1 MNPNTNPNYLTNS
14 LAKAQQ
20 FVGQAV
26 AKVQGNIERTPW
38 GYYKNTQG
46 TTSKLVGEQLKNVKA
61 AAEVK
66 RTQGVYPSGSYSS
79 TTVGKRQEFRVPTAT
94 PVIANIP
101 ADVLTDATRRDI
113 WKYTNMHRIMSD
125 VGQRVGPRLG
135 LESTLAGAAVAAAVP
150 VALGMMS
157 GQVGPISEGLR
168 PKGYKAVAPVSK
180 EEDPSGRKTRSAA
193 LEAAMRYGLGQ
204 KSQLLPY
211 QEFKQERPD
220 VAPSTFAQ
228 YRRYQSLKPEAG
240 KNIIVDPESQSFSAL
255 GGVIRGTARGLN
267 DPEIRLKGVPVTL
280 SAALGTAA
288 GLGTIKA
295 LTHAAEPKLK
305 IELARPDAQGVY
317 NLEQKQY
324 PGFENVKLSE
334 RHGLGLSEYYKMRDA
349 GGVAKVAE
357 KLGGY
362 TEPAILAAGAITAA
376 AVGHAAKKLLQKS
389 AERRIKKENPV
400 EYLKHK
406 HGSLEQASTAL
417 GQPQAQSW
425 QQLVPYIK

>member
-14 LAKAQQ
+14 LTKAQQ

-26 AKVQGNIERTPW
+26 SKLQGSIERRPW
-38 GYYKNTQG
+38 GYYQSSQG
-46 TTSKLVGEQLKNVKA
+46 TTSELVGEQLKNVKA
-61 AAEVK
+61 AASVK
-66 RTQGVYPSGSYSS
+66 KTQGVYPSGSYSS
-79 TTVGKRQEFRVPTAT
+79 LGSKQEFNVPSAT
-94 PVIANIP
+94 PVIAGVP
-101 ADVLTDATRRDI
+101 ADVLTNATRKDI
-113 WKYTNMHRIMSD
+113 WKYTNMHRLMSD
-125 VGQRVGPRLG
+125 VGQYVGPRLG

-150 VALGMMS
+150 VTLGAMS
-157 GQVGPISEGLR
+157 GQVGPITEGLR

-220 VAPSTFAQ
+220 VAPSTFVQ
-228 YRRYQSLKPEAG
+228 YRRYQALKPEAG
-240 KNIIVDPESQSFSAL
+240 KNVIIDPESQSFSAL

-267 DPEIRLKGVPVTL
+267 DPEIRLKGVPITA

-288 GLGTIKA
+288 GLGAIKA
-295 LTHAAEPKLK
+295 LTYAAEPKLK
-305 IELARPDAQGVY
+305 IEPAKADVQGNY

-324 PGFENVKLSE
+324 PGFANVKISGQQ
-334 RHGLGLSEYYKMRDA
+334 GLGVKI
-349 GGVAKVAE
+349 AE

-362 TEPAILAAGAITAA
+362 TESAILAAGAVTAA
-376 AVGHAAKKLLQKS
+376 AVGHAAKKLFQKS

-400 EYLKHK
+400 EYLKQK

-417 GQPQAQSW
+417 GLPQAQSW

>member
-1 MNPNTNPNYLTNS
+1 MNPNTNSNYLTNS

-26 AKVQGNIERTPW
+26 AKLESSVQRKPW
-38 GYYKNTQG
+38 GSYQSTQG
-46 TTSKLVGEQLKNVKA
+46 AASGVIGEQLKNVKA
-61 AAEVK
+61 AATVK
-66 RTQGVYPSGSYSS
+66 TAQGVYPSGSYSS
-79 TTVGKRQEFRVPTAT
+79 IGSKQEFDVPTAT
-94 PVIANIP
+94 PVVTGVP
-101 ADVLTDATRRDI
+101 ADVLTNATRRDV
-113 WKYTNMHRIMSD
+113 WRYTNMHRLMSD
-125 VGQRVGPRLG
+125 VGQHVAPRLG
-135 LESTLAGAAVAAAVP
+135 LESSLSGAVVAAAVP

-157 GQVGPISEGLR
+157 GQVGPITEGLR

-193 LEAAMRYGLGQ
+193 LETAMRYGLGQ

-220 VAPSTFAQ
+220 IAPSTFVQ
-228 YRRYQSLKPEAG
+228 YRQYQALKPEAG
-240 KNIIVDPESQSFSAL
+240 KNIIIDPEAQSFSAL

-267 DPEIRLKGVPVTL
+267 DPEIRLKGVPVTA

-288 GLGTIKA
+288 GLGAIKA
-295 LTHAAEPKLK
+295 LTAATQPKLK
-305 IELARPDAQGVY
+305 IEPARPDAQGVY

-324 PGFENVKLSE
+324 PGFANVKIGNQQ
-334 RHGLGLSEYYKMRDA
+334 GLG
-349 GGVAKVAE
+349 VKVAE

-362 TEPAILAAGAITAA
+362 TEPAILAAGAVTAA
-376 AVGHAAKKLLQKS
+376 AVGQIAKKLFQKS

-417 GQPQAQSW
+417 GQTQAQSW
-425 QQLVPYIK
+425 QQLVPHIK

>member
-1 MNPNTNPNYLTNS
+1 MNPNTNTNYLTNS

-26 AKVQGNIERTPW
+26 AKVQSNIERTPW

-46 TTSKLVGEQLKNVKA
+46 STSRLVGEQLKNVKA

-66 RTQGVYPSGSYSS
+66 QTQGVYPSGSYSS
-79 TTVGKRQEFRVPTAT
+79 VTPGKRQEFKAPTTT
-94 PVIANIP
+94 PIIANIP
-101 ADVLTDATRRDI
+101 ADVLTNTTRRDI
-113 WKYTNMHRIMSD
+113 WKYTNMHRLMSD
-125 VGQRVGPRLG
+125 VGQYVGPRLG

-157 GQVGPISEGLR
+157 GQVGPITEGLR

-220 VAPSTFAQ
+220 VAPSTFVQ
-228 YRRYQSLKPEAG
+228 YRQYQALKPEAG
-240 KNIIVDPESQSFSAL
+240 KNIIIDPEAQSFSAL

-267 DPEIRLKGVPVTL
+267 DPEIRLKGVPVTA

-288 GLGTIKA
+288 GLGAIKA
-295 LTHAAEPKLK
+295 LTAATQPKLK
-305 IELARPDAQGVY
+305 IEPAKPDAQGAY

-324 PGFENVKLSE
+324 PGFANVKIND
-334 RHGLGLSEYYKMRDA
+334 RQGLGVKI
-349 GGVAKVAE
+349 AE

-362 TEPAILAAGAITAA
+362 TEPAILAAGAVTAA
-376 AVGHAAKKLLQKS
+376 AVSQVAKKLFQKS

>member
-1 MNPNTNPNYLTNS
+1 MNPNTNTNYLTNS
-14 LAKAQQ
+14 LTSAQQ
-20 FVGQAV
+20 FVKQAASKLQSSV
-26 AKVQGNIERTPW
+26 ERRPW
-38 GYYKNTQG
+38 GYYQSTQG
-46 TTSKLVGEQLKNVKA
+46 TASELVGEQLKNVKA
-61 AAEVK
+61 AATVK
-66 RTQGVYPSGSYSS
+66 KTQGVYPSGSYSS
-79 TTVGKRQEFRVPTAT
+79 VGNKQEFNVPSAT
-94 PVIANIP
+94 PVVAGVP
-101 ADVLTDATRRDI
+101 ADVLTNATRRDI
-113 WKYTNMHRIMSD
+113 WKYTNMHRLMSD
-125 VGQRVGPRLG
+125 VGQHVGPRLG

-157 GQVGPISEGLR
+157 GQVGSIAEGLR

-220 VAPSTFAQ
+220 VAPSTFVQ
-228 YRRYQSLKPEAG
+228 YRRYQALKPEAG
-240 KNIIVDPESQSFSAL
+240 KNVIIDPESQSFSAL

-267 DPEIRLKGVPVTL
+267 DPEIRLKGVPITA
-280 SAALGTAA
+280 SAVLGTAA
-288 GLGTIKA
+288 GLGAIKA
-295 LTHAAEPKLK
+295 LTYAAEPKLK
-305 IELARPDAQGVY
+305 IEPAKADVQGNY

-324 PGFENVKLSE
+324 PGFANVKISGQQ
-334 RHGLGLSEYYKMRDA
+334 GLGVKI
-349 GGVAKVAE
+349 AE

-362 TEPAILAAGAITAA
+362 TEPAILAAGAVTAA
-376 AVGHAAKKLLQKS
+376 AVGHAAKKLFQKS
-389 AERRIKKENPV
+389 TERRIKKENPV

>member
-1 MNPNTNPNYLTNS
+1 MNPNTNTNYLTNS

-26 AKVQGNIERTPW
+26 AKLESSVQRKPW
-38 GYYKNTQG
+38 GSYQSTQG
-46 TTSKLVGEQLKNVKA
+46 ATSELIGEQLKNVKA
-61 AAEVK
+61 AASVK
-66 RTQGVYPSGSYSS
+66 KTQGVYPSGSYSS
-79 TTVGKRQEFRVPTAT
+79 VGSKQEFDVPSVT
-94 PVIANIP
+94 PVAAGMP
-101 ADVLTDATRRDI
+101 ADVLTNATRRDV
-113 WKYTNMHRIMSD
+113 WRYTNMHRLMSD
-125 VGQRVGPRLG
+125 VGQHVGPRLG
-135 LESTLAGAAVAAAVP
+135 LESPLAGAAVAAAVP

-157 GQVGPISEGLR
+157 GQVGSLAEGLR

-193 LEAAMRYGLGQ
+193 LETAMRYGLGQ

-211 QEFKQERPD
+211 QEFRQERPD
-220 VAPSTFAQ
+220 VAPSTFVQ
-228 YRRYQSLKPEAG
+228 YRRYQALKPEAG
-240 KNIIVDPESQSFSAL
+240 KNVIVDPESQSFSAL

-267 DPEIRLKGVPVTL
+267 DPEIRLKGVPVTA

-288 GLGTIKA
+288 GLGAIKA
-295 LTHAAEPKLK
+295 LTYAAEPKLK
-305 IELARPDAQGVY
+305 IEAARADAQGNY

-324 PGFENVKLSE
+324 PGFANVKVSGQQ
-334 RHGLGLSEYYKMRDA
+334 GLGVKI
-349 GGVAKVAE
+349 AE

-362 TEPAILAAGAITAA
+362 TEPAILAAGAVTAA
-376 AVGHAAKKLLQKS
+376 AVGHAAKKLFQKS

>member
-1 MNPNTNPNYLTNS
+1 MNPNTNTNYLTNS

-26 AKVQGNIERTPW
+26 AKLESSVQRKPW
-38 GYYKNTQG
+38 GSYQSTQG
-46 TTSKLVGEQLKNVKA
+46 ATSELIGEQLKNVKA
-61 AAEVK
+61 AASVK
-66 RTQGVYPSGSYSS
+66 KTQGVYPSGSYSS
-79 TTVGKRQEFRVPTAT
+79 VGSKQEFDIPSVT
-94 PVIANIP
+94 PVAAGMP
-101 ADVLTDATRRDI
+101 ADVLTNATRRDV
-113 WKYTNMHRIMSD
+113 WRYTNMHRLMSD
-125 VGQRVGPRLG
+125 VGQHVGPRLG
-135 LESTLAGAAVAAAVP
+135 LESPLAGAAVAAAVP

-157 GQVGPISEGLR
+157 GQVGSLTEGLR

-193 LEAAMRYGLGQ
+193 LETAMRYGLGQ

-211 QEFKQERPD
+211 QEFRQERPD
-220 VAPSTFAQ
+220 VAPSTFVQ
-228 YRRYQSLKPEAG
+228 YRRYQALKPEAG
-240 KNIIVDPESQSFSAL
+240 KNVIVDPESQSFSAL

-267 DPEIRLKGVPVTL
+267 DPEIRLKGVPVTA

-288 GLGTIKA
+288 GLGAIKA
-295 LTHAAEPKLK
+295 LTYATEPKLK
-305 IELARPDAQGVY
+305 IESARADAQGNY

-324 PGFENVKLSE
+324 PGFANVKVSGQQ
-334 RHGLGLSEYYKMRDA
+334 GLGVKI
-349 GGVAKVAE
+349 AE

-362 TEPAILAAGAITAA
+362 TEPAILATGAVTAA
-376 AVGHAAKKLLQKS
+376 AVGHAAKKLFQKS

-400 EYLKHK
+400 EYLKQK

>member
-14 LAKAQQ
+14 LTKAQQ

-26 AKVQGNIERTPW
+26 SKLQGSIERRPW
-38 GYYKNTQG
+38 GYYQSTQG
-46 TTSKLVGEQLKNVKA
+46 TTSELVGEQLKNVKA
-61 AAEVK
+61 AASVK
-66 RTQGVYPSGSYSS
+66 KTQGVYPSGSYSS
-79 TTVGKRQEFRVPTAT
+79 LGSKQEFNVPSAT
-94 PVIANIP
+94 PVVAGVP
-101 ADVLTDATRRDI
+101 ADVLTNATRRDI
-113 WKYTNMHRIMSD
+113 WKYTNMHRLMSD
-125 VGQRVGPRLG
+125 VGQYVGPRLG

-150 VALGMMS
+150 VALGAMS
-157 GQVGPISEGLR
+157 GQVGPITEGLR

-220 VAPSTFAQ
+220 VAPSTFVQ
-228 YRRYQSLKPEAG
+228 YRRYQALKPEAG
-240 KNIIVDPESQSFSAL
+240 KNVIIDPESQSFSAL

-267 DPEIRLKGVPVTL
+267 DPEIRLKGVPITA

-288 GLGTIKA
+288 GLGAIKA
-295 LTHAAEPKLK
+295 LTYAAEPKLK
-305 IELARPDAQGVY
+305 IEPAKTDVQGNY

-324 PGFENVKLSE
+324 PGFANVKISGQQ
-334 RHGLGLSEYYKMRDA
+334 GLGVKI
-349 GGVAKVAE
+349 AE
-357 KLGGY
+357 KLGEY
-362 TEPAILAAGAITAA
+362 TEPAILAAGAVTAA
-376 AVGHAAKKLLQKS
+376 AVGHAAKKLFQKS

-406 HGSLEQASTAL
+406 HGSLEQASIAL
-417 GQPQAQSW
+417 DQPQAQSW
-425 QQLVPYIK
+425 QQLVPHIK

>member
-1 MNPNTNPNYLTNS
+1 MNPNTNTNYLTNS
-14 LAKAQQ
+14 LTSAQQ
-20 FVGQAV
+20 FVKQAASKLQSSV
-26 AKVQGNIERTPW
+26 ERRPW
-38 GYYKNTQG
+38 GYYQSTQG
-46 TTSKLVGEQLKNVKA
+46 TTSELVGEQLKNVKA
-61 AAEVK
+61 AATVK
-66 RTQGVYPSGSYSS
+66 KTQGVYPSGSYSS
-79 TTVGKRQEFRVPTAT
+79 VGSKQEFNVPSAT
-94 PVIANIP
+94 PVVAGVP
-101 ADVLTDATRRDI
+101 ADVLTNATRRDI
-113 WKYTNMHRIMSD
+113 WKYTNMHRLMSD
-125 VGQRVGPRLG
+125 VGQYVGPRLG

-150 VALGMMS
+150 VALGVMS
-157 GQVGPISEGLR
+157 GQVGTIAEGLR

-220 VAPSTFAQ
+220 VAPSEFVQ
-228 YRRYQSLKPEAG
+228 YRRYQALKPEAG
-240 KNIIVDPESQSFSAL
+240 KNVIIDPESQSFSAL

-267 DPEIRLKGVPVTL
+267 DPEIRLKGIPITA
-280 SAALGTAA
+280 SAVLGTAA
-288 GLGTIKA
+288 GLGAVKA
-295 LTHAAEPKLK
+295 LTYAAEPKLK
-305 IELARPDAQGVY
+305 IESAKADVQGNY

-324 PGFENVKLSE
+324 PGFANVKISGQQ
-334 RHGLGLSEYYKMRDA
+334 GLGVKI
-349 GGVAKVAE
+349 AE

-362 TEPAILAAGAITAA
+362 TEPAILAAGAVTAA
-376 AVGHAAKKLLQKS
+376 AVGHAAKKLFQKS

-425 QQLVPYIK
+425 QQLVPHIK

>member
-1 MNPNTNPNYLTNS
+1 MNPNTNTNYLTNS

-26 AKVQGNIERTPW
+26 AKLESSVQRKPW
-38 GYYKNTQG
+38 GSYQSTQG
-46 TTSKLVGEQLKNVKA
+46 ATSGLIGEQLKNVKA
-61 AAEVK
+61 AASVK
-66 RTQGVYPSGSYSS
+66 KTQGVYPSGSYSS
-79 TTVGKRQEFRVPTAT
+79 VGSKQEFDIPSVT
-94 PVIANIP
+94 PVAAGMP
-101 ADVLTDATRRDI
+101 ADVLTNATRRDV
-113 WKYTNMHRIMSD
+113 WRYTNMHRLMSD
-125 VGQRVGPRLG
+125 VGQHVGPRLG
-135 LESTLAGAAVAAAVP
+135 LESPLAGAAVAAAVP

-157 GQVGPISEGLR
+157 GQVGSIAEGLR

-193 LEAAMRYGLGQ
+193 LETAMRYGLGQ

-211 QEFKQERPD
+211 QEFRQERPD
-220 VAPSTFAQ
+220 VAPSTFVQ
-228 YRRYQSLKPEAG
+228 YRRYQALKPEAG
-240 KNIIVDPESQSFSAL
+240 KNVIVDPESQSFSAL

-267 DPEIRLKGVPVTL
+267 DPEIRLKGVPITA

-288 GLGTIKA
+288 GLGAIKA
-295 LTHAAEPKLK
+295 LTYAAEPKLK
-305 IELARPDAQGVY
+305 IEAARADAQGNY

-324 PGFENVKLSE
+324 PGFANVKVSGQQ
-334 RHGLGLSEYYKMRDA
+334 GLGVKI
-349 GGVAKVAE
+349 AE

-362 TEPAILAAGAITAA
+362 TEPAILAAGAVTAA
-376 AVGHAAKKLLQKS
+376 AVGHAAKKLFQKS

-425 QQLVPYIK
+425 QQLVPHIK

>member
-1 MNPNTNPNYLTNS
+1 MNPNTNTNYLTNS

-26 AKVQGNIERTPW
+26 AKLESSVQRKPW
-38 GYYKNTQG
+38 GSYQSTQG
-46 TTSKLVGEQLKNVKA
+46 ATSELIGEQLKNVKA
-61 AAEVK
+61 AASVK
-66 RTQGVYPSGSYSS
+66 KTQGVYPSGSYSS
-79 TTVGKRQEFRVPTAT
+79 VGSKQEFDIPSVT
-94 PVIANIP
+94 PVAAGMP
-101 ADVLTDATRRDI
+101 ADVLTNATRRDV
-113 WKYTNMHRIMSD
+113 WRYTNMHRLMSD
-125 VGQRVGPRLG
+125 VGQHVGPRLG
-135 LESTLAGAAVAAAVP
+135 LESPLAGAAVAAAVP
-150 VALGMMS
+150 VTLGMMS
-157 GQVGPISEGLR
+157 GQVGSLTEGLR

-193 LEAAMRYGLGQ
+193 LETAMRYGLGQ

-211 QEFKQERPD
+211 QEFRQERPD
-220 VAPSTFAQ
+220 VAPSTFVQ
-228 YRRYQSLKPEAG
+228 YRRYQALKPEAG
-240 KNIIVDPESQSFSAL
+240 KNVIVDPESQSFSAL

-267 DPEIRLKGVPVTL
+267 DPEIRLKGVPVTA

-288 GLGTIKA
+288 GLGAIKA
-295 LTHAAEPKLK
+295 LTYATEPKLK
-305 IELARPDAQGVY
+305 IESARADAQGNY

-324 PGFENVKLSE
+324 PGFANVKVSGQQ
-334 RHGLGLSEYYKMRDA
+334 GLGVKI
-349 GGVAKVAE
+349 AE

-376 AVGHAAKKLLQKS
+376 AVGHTAKKLFQKS

>member
-20 FVGQAV
+20 FVEQAV
-26 AKVQGNIERTPW
+26 AGLEKSVQRKPW
-38 GYYKNTQG
+38 GSYQSAQG
-46 TTSKLVGEQLKNVKA
+46 TTSELIGQQLENVKA
-61 AAEVK
+61 AAAVK
-66 RTQGVYPSGSYSS
+66 KTQGVYPSGRYSS
-79 TTVGKRQEFRVPTAT
+79 VGSKQEFGIPTAA
-94 PVIANIP
+94 PVVTGVP
-101 ADVLTDATRRDI
+101 ADVLTNATRKDI
-113 WKYTNMHRIMSD
+113 WRYTNMHRLMSD

-135 LESTLAGAAVAAAVP
+135 LESTLSGAAVAAAVP

-157 GQVGPISEGLR
+157 GQVGPITEGLR

-204 KSQLLPY
+204 RSQLLPY

-220 VAPSTFAQ
+220 VAPSTFVQ
-228 YRRYQSLKPEAG
+228 YRQYQTLKPEAG
-240 KNIIVDPESQSFSAL
+240 KNVIIDPESQSFSAL

-267 DPEIRLKGVPVTL
+267 DPELRLKGVPVTA

-288 GLGTIKA
+288 GLGAIKA
-295 LTHAAEPKLK
+295 LAAATKPKLK
-305 IELARPDAQGVY
+305 IEPARPDAQGNY

-324 PGFENVKLSE
+324 PGFANVRVSNQQ
-334 RHGLGLSEYYKMRDA
+334 GLGVKI
-349 GGVAKVAE
+349 AE

-376 AVGHAAKKLLQKS
+376 AVSQVAKKLFQKS

-406 HGSLEQASTAL
+406 HGSLEQASSTL
-417 GQPQAQSW
+417 GLPQAQSW

>member
-1 MNPNTNPNYLTNS
+1 MNPNTNTNYLTNS
-14 LAKAQQ
+14 LTSAQQ
-20 FVGQAV
+20 FVKQAASKLQSSV
-26 AKVQGNIERTPW
+26 ERRPW
-38 GYYKNTQG
+38 GYYQSTQG
-46 TTSKLVGEQLKNVKA
+46 TTSELVGEQLKNVKA
-61 AAEVK
+61 AATVK
-66 RTQGVYPSGSYSS
+66 KTQGVYPSGSYSS
-79 TTVGKRQEFRVPTAT
+79 VGSKQEFNVPSAT
-94 PVIANIP
+94 PVVAGVP
-101 ADVLTDATRRDI
+101 ADVLTNATRRDI
-113 WKYTNMHRIMSD
+113 WKYTNMHRLMSD
-125 VGQRVGPRLG
+125 VGQHVGPRLG

-150 VALGMMS
+150 VALGVMS
-157 GQVGPISEGLR
+157 GQVGSIAEGLR

-220 VAPSTFAQ
+220 VAPSEFVQ
-228 YRRYQSLKPEAG
+228 YRRYQALKPEAG
-240 KNIIVDPESQSFSAL
+240 KNVIIDPESQSFSAL

-267 DPEIRLKGVPVTL
+267 DPEIRLKGVPITA
-280 SAALGTAA
+280 SAVLGTAA
-288 GLGTIKA
+288 GLGAVKA
-295 LTHAAEPKLK
+295 LTYAAEPKLK
-305 IELARPDAQGVY
+305 IESAKADVQGNY

-324 PGFENVKLSE
+324 PGFANVKISGQQ
-334 RHGLGLSEYYKMRDA
+334 GLGVKI
-349 GGVAKVAE
+349 AE

-362 TEPAILAAGAITAA
+362 TEPAILAAGAVTAA
-376 AVGHAAKKLLQKS
+376 AVGHAAKKLFQKS

-425 QQLVPYIK
+425 QQLVPHIK

>member
-1 MNPNTNPNYLTNS
+1 MNPNTNTNYLTNS
-14 LAKAQQ
+14 LSKAQQ

-38 GYYKNTQG
+38 GYYKNIQG
-46 TTSKLVGEQLKNVKA
+46 PTSNLVGEQLKNVKA

-66 RTQGVYPSGSYSS
+66 QTQGVYPSGSYSS
-79 TTVGKRQEFRVPTAT
+79 VTPGERQEFKVPTAA

-101 ADVLTDATRRDI
+101 ADVLTNTTRRDV
-113 WKYTNMHRIMSD
+113 WKYTNMHRLMSD
-125 VGQRVGPRLG
+125 VGQHVGPRLG

-157 GQVGPISEGLR
+157 GQVGSITEGLR

-180 EEDPSGRKTRSAA
+180 EEDPTGRKTRSAA

-211 QEFKQERPD
+211 QEFKQERPG
-220 VAPSTFAQ
+220 VAPSTFSQ
-228 YRRYQSLKPEAG
+228 YRRYQTLKPKPG
-240 KNIIVDPESQSFSAL
+240 KNVIIDPESQSFSAL

-267 DPEIRLKGVPVTL
+267 DPEISLKGVPITA
-280 SAALGTAA
+280 SAVLGTAA
-288 GLGTIKA
+288 GLGAIKA
-295 LTHAAEPKLK
+295 LTYAAEPKLK
-305 IELARPDAQGVY
+305 IEPAKADAQGNY

-324 PGFENVKLSE
+324 PGFANVKISGQQ
-334 RHGLGLSEYYKMRDA
+334 GLGVKI
-349 GGVAKVAE
+349 AE

-362 TEPAILAAGAITAA
+362 TEPAILAAGAVTAA
-376 AVGHAAKKLLQKS
+376 AVGHAAKKLFQKS

-425 QQLVPYIK
+425 QQLVPHIK

>member
-1 MNPNTNPNYLTNS
+1 MNPNTNTNYLTNS
-14 LAKAQQ
+14 LTNAQQ
-20 FVGQAV
+20 FVKQAV
-26 AKVQGNIERTPW
+26 SKLQSSVERRPW
-38 GYYKNTQG
+38 GYYQSTQG
-46 TTSKLVGEQLKNVKA
+46 TTSELVGEQLKNVKA
-61 AAEVK
+61 AATVK
-66 RTQGVYPSGSYSS
+66 KTQGVYPSGSYSS
-79 TTVGKRQEFRVPTAT
+79 VGSKQEFNVPSAT
-94 PVIANIP
+94 PVVAGVP
-101 ADVLTDATRRDI
+101 ADVLTNATRRDI
-113 WKYTNMHRIMSD
+113 WKYTNMHRLMSD
-125 VGQRVGPRLG
+125 VGQHVGPRLG

-150 VALGMMS
+150 VALGVMS
-157 GQVGPISEGLR
+157 GQVGSIAEGLR

-220 VAPSTFAQ
+220 VAPSEFVQ
-228 YRRYQSLKPEAG
+228 YRRYQALKPEAG
-240 KNIIVDPESQSFSAL
+240 KNVIIDPESQSFSAL

-267 DPEIRLKGVPVTL
+267 DPEIRLKGVPITA
-280 SAALGTAA
+280 SAVLGTAA
-288 GLGTIKA
+288 GLGAIKA
-295 LTHAAEPKLK
+295 LTYAAEPKLK
-305 IELARPDAQGVY
+305 IEPAKTDVQGNY

-324 PGFENVKLSE
+324 PGFANVKISGQQ
-334 RHGLGLSEYYKMRDA
+334 GLGVKI
-349 GGVAKVAE
+349 AE

-362 TEPAILAAGAITAA
+362 AEPAILAAGAVTAA
-376 AVGHAAKKLLQKS
+376 AVGHAAKKLFQKS

-425 QQLVPYIK
+425 QQLVPHIK